1 MYDSLFTNIYNSL
14 INECTYYSSFVPQ
27 RVVSR
32 DFFMVFVKCKTQQ
45 RSRSV
50 LVSVRSV
57 QSAAHDEMQHKDTAR
72 PSAYHY
78 LSSGLLC
85 GLMGCYTDANP
96 GVSYII
102 CLQWCCHI
110 DHLLPPDK
118 QSDLQKKAA
127 AEMLLPYLSQGKL
140 IPSCYHY
147 INELIPRRGSTNVLV

>member
-1 MYDSLFTNIYNSL
+1 MNVL
-14 INECTYYSSFVPQ
+14 ITVTVYAPQ
-27 RVVSR
+27 RLVNT
-32 DFFMVFVKCKTQQ
+32 DFLYGFIKCKMQQ
-45 RSRSV
+45 RSRFIP
-50 LVSVRSV
+50 VSVRSV
-57 QSAAHDEMQHKDTAR
+57 QLAAHGEMQHKDTAR

-96 GVSYII
+96 WVSYII
-102 CLQWCCHI
+102 CLQWCCRI

-127 AEMLLPYLSQGKL
+127 AEMLLPYLSQGRL

-147 INELIPRRGSTNVLV
+147 INELIPRRGSANVLV